1 MGRYSDSPDQ
11 YNRKL
16 TPVMYEGIEIDID
29 PETGGVWLDAGE
41 LNHIIDAREKLFSS
55 AELAA
60 MAERP
65 KVFGVP
71 QDELD
76 TERTSPITGKP
87 MRPVNYG
94 GDSGIIID
102 RCEDTGGLW
111 LDAGELE
118 KIQQVVEAWEDLQ
131 PEKKKEI
138 EALLKRTEVELDAG
152 DDVEIASLKMFD
164 NVPGLNV
171 LAGLARRFINT
182 AINGVIDLSD
192 R

>member
-1 MGRYSDSPDQ
+1 MGRYSDSPDE

-16 TPVMYEGIEIDID
+16 TPVMYEGVEIDID

-41 LNHIIDAREKLFSS
+41 LNHIIDAREKMFSKD
-55 AELAA
+55 ELAA

-65 KVFGVP
+65 KVFGVA
-71 QDELD
+71 QGELD

-87 MRPVNYG
+87 MRPINYG

-118 KIQQVVEAWEDLQ
+118 KIQQVIEAWENLQ
-131 PEKKKEI
+131 PEKKDEI
-138 EALLKRTEVELDAG
+138 EALLNRTEAELDAN
-152 DDVEIASLKMFD
+152 DDVAVSRIPIVGKFI
-164 NVPGLNV
+164 NV
-171 LAGLARRFINT
+171 LIND
-182 AINGVIDLSD
+182 VLDLIG

>member
-1 MGRYSDSPDQ
+1 MGRYSDTPDE

-16 TPVMYEGIEIDID
+16 TPVMYEGVEIDVD

-41 LNHIIDAREKLFSS
+41 LNHIIDAREKLFSRE
-55 AELAA
+55 ELAD

-65 KVFGVP
+65 KVFGVA

-76 TERTSPITGKP
+76 TQRVSPITGKP

-118 KIQQVVEAWEDLQ
+118 KIQQLVEAWENQQ
-131 PEKKKEI
+131 PEKKDEI
-138 EALLKRTEVELDAG
+138 EKLLKRTEAELDAN
-152 DDVEIASLKMFD
+152 DDVTISRLPLVGGFVNAL
-164 NVPGLNV
+164 
-171 LAGLARRFINT
+171 
-182 AINGVIDLSD
+182 INGVLDLT